1 MEVVGNRAWKDLK
14 GSHGWKKDAREKGC
28 IWMAREVTKEEANRK
43 TRERALS
50 QNIKNERRLN

>member
-28 IWMAREVTKEEANRK
+28 IWMAREHR
-43 TRERALS
+43 
-50 QNIKNERRLN
+50 